1 MLVVM
6 PVISAPSRGCAIVLM
21 QQPIVGR
28 DVGKAVK
35 ILGSQVL
42 DAHVQVQDIVE
53 ELAWE
58 FALLEALLGKR
69 VRVVQPYVAQQF
81 S

>member
-1 MLVVM
+1 MLVI
-6 PVISAPSRGCAIVLM
+6 PAPNRDCAIVLI

-28 DVGKAVK
+28 NVGKAVK

-42 DAHVQVQDIVE
+42 NAHVQFQDIVE

-58 FALLEALLGKR
+58 SVLLEALLGKR
-69 VRVVQPYVAQQF
+69 VRVVQPHVAQQF